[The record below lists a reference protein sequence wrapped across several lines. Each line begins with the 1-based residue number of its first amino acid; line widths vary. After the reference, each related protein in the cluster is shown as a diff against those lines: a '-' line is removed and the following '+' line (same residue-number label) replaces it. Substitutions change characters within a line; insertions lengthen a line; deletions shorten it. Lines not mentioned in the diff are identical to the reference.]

1 MMTLALVDLVGFAPV
16 AAAFMVWSFIVVVL
30 NFIED
35 IRFDLAL
42 LDLRN
47 DLMSMPFVN
56 EDEGLWDGE
65 GRGTGRTLGAAMEDT
80 GSCMGN
86 ILGGIGGAVE
96 GAVLVEAVPNVEVA
110 FFFLT

>member
-35 IRFDLAL
+35 IRLDLAL

-47 DLMSMPFVN
+47 DLMSMPLVN

-110 FFFLT
+110 FLFLT

>member
-35 IRFDLAL
+35 IRLDLAL

-47 DLMSMPFVN
+47 DLMSMPLVN

-96 GAVLVEAVPNVEVA
+96 GTVLVEAVPNVEVA

>member
-1 MMTLALVDLVGFAPV
+1 
-16 AAAFMVWSFIVVVL
+16 
-30 NFIED
+30 
-35 IRFDLAL
+35 
-42 LDLRN
+42 
-47 DLMSMPFVN
+47 
-56 EDEGLWDGE
+56 
-65 GRGTGRTLGAAMEDT
+65 MEDT